1 MNFNNNQF
9 LWNFI
14 HVCVAK
20 GVTFSDQDFYNFSRA
35 CNIKVDMKYAMENFF
50 DNGLL
55 KSAKDSSIIG
65 PSLTFVMSKSLLGP
79 CYVHPQG
86 TNPKT
91 VKYNIS
97 KIIQELNLANQ
108 KITPDEK
115 LKKITDYIELL
126 G

>member
-1 MNFNNNQF
+1 MRFDKNQF

-14 HVCVAK
+14 YVCLTK
-20 GVTFSDQDFYNFSRA
+20 KITFSDHDFYNFSRA

-50 DNGLL
+50 DNGAL
-55 KSAKDSSIIG
+55 KSANGSST
-65 PSLTFVMSKSLLGP
+65 TFVASKSLLGP
-79 CYVHPQG
+79 CYIHPEG
-86 TNPKT
+86 LSPKS

-97 KIIQELNLANQ
+97 KIIQELKLSQQ
-108 KITPDEK
+108 KLTPDEK

>member
-1 MNFNNNQF
+1 MN
-9 LWNFI
+9 
-14 HVCVAK
+14 
-20 GVTFSDQDFYNFSRA
+20 
-35 CNIKVDMKYAMENFF
+35 YAMQYLF
-50 DNGLL
+50 D
-55 KSAKDSSIIG
+55 AKVTSTVGDKTSIA
-65 PSLTFVMSKSLLGP
+65 TKSLLGP

-86 TNPKT
+86 TNPKS

-108 KITPDEK
+108 KISPDEK

>member
-1 MNFNNNQF
+1 MRFDKNQF

-14 HVCVAK
+14 YVCLSK
-20 GVTFSDQDFYNFSRA
+20 EITFSDHDYYNFSRA
-35 CNIKVDMKYAMENFF
+35 CNIKVDMRFAMENFF
-50 DNGLL
+50 DNGAL
-55 KSAKDSSIIG
+55 KSANGSST
-65 PSLTFVMSKSLLGP
+65 TFIASKSLLGP

-86 TNPKT
+86 ASPKS

-97 KIIQELNLANQ
+97 KIIQELKLCQQ
-108 KITPDEK
+108 KLTPDEK

>member
-1 MNFNNNQF
+1 MRFDKNQF

-14 HVCVAK
+14 YICLAK
-20 GVTFSDQDFYNFSRA
+20 GITFTDQDFYNFSKA

-50 DNGLL
+50 DNGVS
-55 KSAKDSSIIG
+55 KSAIG
-65 PSLTFVMSKSLLGP
+65 SKTTFVTTKSLLGP
-79 CYVHPQG
+79 CYVHPEG
-86 TNPKT
+86 ISPKS

-97 KIIQELNLANQ
+97 KIIQELKLDRQNISA
-108 KITPDEK
+108 DEK

>member
-1 MNFNNNQF
+1 MRFDKNQF

-14 HVCVAK
+14 YVCLSK
-20 GVTFSDQDFYNFSRA
+20 EITFSDHDYYNFSRA
-35 CNIKVDMKYAMENFF
+35 CNIKVDMRFAMENFF
-50 DNGLL
+50 DNGAL
-55 KSAKDSSIIG
+55 KSANGSST
-65 PSLTFVMSKSLLGP
+65 TFIASKSLLGP

-86 TNPKT
+86 TNPKS

-108 KITPDEK
+108 KITPGEK

>member
-1 MNFNNNQF
+1 MRFDKNQF

-14 HVCVAK
+14 YVCLTK
-20 GVTFSDQDFYNFSRA
+20 GITFSDQDFYNFSRA

-50 DNGLL
+50 DNGAT
-55 KSAKDSSIIG
+55 KSAIG
-65 PSLTFVMSKSLLGP
+65 FPTTFVATKSLLGP
-79 CYVHPQG
+79 CYVHPQD
-86 TNPKT
+86 TNPKS

-97 KIIQELNLANQ
+97 KIIQDLKLDRHN
-108 KITPDEK
+108 ISPDEK